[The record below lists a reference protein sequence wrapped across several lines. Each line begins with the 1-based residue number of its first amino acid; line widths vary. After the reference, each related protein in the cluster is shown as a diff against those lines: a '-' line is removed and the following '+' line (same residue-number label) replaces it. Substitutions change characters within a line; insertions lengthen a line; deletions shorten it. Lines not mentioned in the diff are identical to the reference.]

1 MKSLNGCAMISKVF
15 ITGQT
20 FGETCAYV
28 CQELSKAEVLSVEGV
43 RGHDPKLMAEDFEIQ
58 HQLMPQKEKP
68 VFHAVLSFP
77 PGDSPG
83 DGKMVEIA
91 RRYLEEIGMRD
102 TQYALVKHMN
112 KAHLHLHIVANRV
125 NNEGKIIGQGLII
138 ERGIKA
144 AQKLTRE
151 YNLIPEQ
158 GKHLGQTNLEA
169 LHEPDAKRYRLYQV
183 IKEHLPGCRSIE
195 DLEKRLLEQ
204 GITTRYKMDPKSGQ
218 RCGISFRIERMSIKG
233 SQVDKEF
240 SFGNLQKTLELQL
253 KQSLQLEQEE
263 RVRQESQRLVKG
275 VGLGKPEEVKKTEQ
289 AQEQELK
296 IVHRIR
302 HHR

>member
-1 MKSLNGCAMISKVF
+1 MISKVF

-28 CQELSKAEVLSVEGV
+28 CQELSKAEVLAVDGV

-77 PGDSPG
+77 PGENPG
-83 DGKMVEIA
+83 DRKMVEIA
-91 RRYLEEIGMRD
+91 RKYLEEIGMAG

-125 NNEGKIIGQGLII
+125 NNEGKIIGQGLIV

-151 YNLIPEQ
+151 YNLVPEQ
-158 GKHLGQTNLEA
+158 GKHLAQTNLEA
-169 LHEPDAKRYRLYQV
+169 LHEPDAKRYRLYQA
-183 IKEHLPGCRSIE
+183 IKENLPKCHTIE

-204 GITTRYKMDPKSGQ
+204 GITTRYKMDAKSGE

-233 SQVDKEF
+233 SQVDKDF
-240 SFGNLQKTLELQL
+240 SFGNLQKTLELQV
-253 KQSLQLEQEE
+253 KESLRLEQEE
-263 RVRQESQRLVKG
+263 KIRQESQRLVKG
-275 VGLGKPEEVKKTEQ
+275 AGPEKQDEVKKTEQ
-289 AQEQELK
+289 TQEQELK